1 MITKEE
7 LRVRIQN
14 ACAAVISAEEELT
27 EIDSRFGDADHGFTM
42 AKIAKTIS
50 ESVEEGD
57 SIQEMLDNAGCA
69 VMVLNGGSAVPLW
82 NTWLDGLQEHSE
94 AADSMTVD
102 QVKTMFQGA
111 YEELFEMST
120 AKVGDKT
127 MMDALIPATEA
138 IQAWT
143 GDMDGL
149 FEAAARAAEAGAENS
164 KNFVSRFG
172 RAKSYGE
179 KTIGTPD
186 AGAVSMKYFFVGLA
200 KK

>member
-14 ACAAVISAEEELT
+14 ACAAVIAAEEELT

-82 NTWLDGLQEHSE
+82 NTWLDGMQEGAPEAEEIDAAGIKAIWNFAPTHLDVPENILVQNENMATSLAVLSMHLQAHI
-94 AADSMTVD
+94 
-102 QVKTMFQGA
+102 K
-111 YEELFEMST
+111 
-120 AKVGDKT
+120 
-127 MMDALIPATEA
+127 
-138 IQAWT
+138 
-143 GDMDGL
+143 
-149 FEAAARAAEAGAENS
+149 
-164 KNFVSRFG
+164 
-172 RAKSYGE
+172 E
-179 KTIGTPD
+179 K
-186 AGAVSMKYFFVGLA
+186 K
-200 KK
+200 